1 MGDDRLMLDA
11 RHPIVDH
18 LAPAHDGPQ
27 VQIPA
32 PVSTEAL
39 SWAENM
45 P

>member
-18 LAPAHDGPQ
+18 LALAHAGPQ
-27 VQIPA
+27 VQDPA

-39 SWAENM
+39 SWAGKM